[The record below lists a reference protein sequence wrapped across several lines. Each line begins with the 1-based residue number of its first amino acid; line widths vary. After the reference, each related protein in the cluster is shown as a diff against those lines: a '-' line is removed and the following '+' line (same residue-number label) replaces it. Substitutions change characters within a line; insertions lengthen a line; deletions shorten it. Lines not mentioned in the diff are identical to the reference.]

1 MHFFEERKIES
12 LAKKK
17 KKTAGSMQLVVEPA
31 VCSAVRAM
39 EKGVV
44 CAYES
49 LA

>member
-12 LAKKK
+12 LA

>member
-12 LAKKK
+12 LAK